1 MRPKG
6 HGLKSQGFVVRQQ
19 SIPVIVVGSPRT
31 SCSGSPASSP
41 PPRTCSAS
49 SSCTCPRFAYKI
61 IATAPSVGAG
71 GAAAAAAAPEM
82 LCIAEEAGRLHVWLA
97 GCSEQERG
105 WVLRGESEAWLCL
118 MNEVELL
125 RVPLELACRARPLI
139 SDHENL
145 QGQT

>member
-1 MRPKG
+1 
-6 HGLKSQGFVVRQQ
+6 
-19 SIPVIVVGSPRT
+19 
-31 SCSGSPASSP
+31 
-41 PPRTCSAS
+41 
-49 SSCTCPRFAYKI
+49 
-61 IATAPSVGAG
+61 
-71 GAAAAAAAPEM
+71 M